1 MEHSSPF
8 LFLLFLFLF
17 LFISSS
23 ESVTFNCSG
32 TTTCQSLAGYVAPNS
47 TTYGAILSLFQVPT
61 LSQLL
66 GANNLPLSTPAS
78 FPIPASSVVRVPL
91 PCSCADGKGRS
102 NHTPVYTVKPTD
114 AGLDDIARLTYDLL
128 ITYEEIAEVNGIAA
142 PYKIHAGEKLWIP
155 LPCSCDAVD
164 GEEVVHLA
172 HLVEPGSTIDLIAE
186 QFAASPETLLR
197 INGIVDP
204 RKLEAGQAIDVPLK
218 ACSSAIS
225 STSLDSNLRLSNDS
239 YALTANDCIQCSCSS
254 ASGYQLACHSTR
266 GLNKFCSSVKCNNQ
280 LSLGG
285 TSNSGCEQTTCAYAG
300 YTNATASHS
309 TNILTKTVSRS
320 LCSAPAPAPSPSGGA
335 GSTPS
340 GGSTPGGG
348 SPPASN
354 HSSFRTISHGNWMW
368 LLMTFIVAFIGSSHS
383 A

>member
-8 LFLLFLFLF
+8 LFLLLLLL

-23 ESVTFNCSG
+23 ESVTFNCTG
-32 TTTCQSLAGYVAPNS
+32 TTTCQSIAGYVAPNS
-47 TTYGAILSLFQVPT
+47 TTYGAILSLFQVPS

-78 FPIPASSVVRVPL
+78 YPIPASSVVRVPL
-91 PCSCADGKGRS
+91 PCACADGKGRS

-114 AGLDDIARLTYDLL
+114 GGLDDIARLTYDLL
-128 ITYEEIAEVNGIAA
+128 ISYEEIADANGIAA

-155 LPCSCDAVD
+155 LPCSCDAED

-186 QFAASPETLLR
+186 QFETSPETLLR

-225 STSLDSNLRLSNDS
+225 STSLDSNLRLPNDS

-254 ASGYQLACHSTR
+254 ASGYQLTCHSTQ
-266 GLNKFCSSVKCNNQ
+266 GLNKLCSSVKCDNQ
-280 LSLGG
+280 LSLGN
-285 TSNSGCEQTTCAYAG
+285 TKNSSCEQTTCAYAG

-309 TNILTKTVSRS
+309 TNILTKTINRS
-320 LCSAPAPAPSPSGGA
+320 LCSSKSYIM
-335 GSTPS
+335 
-340 GGSTPGGG
+340 
-348 SPPASN
+348 
-354 HSSFRTISHGNWMW
+354 R
-368 LLMTFIVAFIGSSHS
+368 LLLFSLIKNY
-383 A
+383 